1 MVRINMTLI
10 NIMNTYPADCLLNEM
25 NDYPFA
31 QLCFCI
37 YLYDHKPERMKFP
50 EIKRH
55 LNQFTVGIAGAG
67 GLGSNCA
74 VALARTGIGSLVLCD
89 HDIVE
94 KSNLNR
100 QYYFINQV
108 GIAKTEALKD
118 NIARIDPKIVII
130 TCNVTLDPSNIP
142 VIFSGCD
149 VIVEAFDSREMK
161 EMLIETVQ
169 DKMKGIPLVVGSGLA
184 GWGRSEELKYRKI
197 DESLY
202 VCGDESTE
210 VSDEM
215 PPLAPR
221 VTMVAGMQANTVV
234 EILMRREPSRK
245 H

>member
-1 MVRINMTLI
+1 
-10 NIMNTYPADCLLNEM
+10 MNL
-25 NDYPFA
+25 
-31 QLCFCI
+31 
-37 YLYDHKPERMKFP
+37 
-50 EIKRH
+50 
-55 LNQFTVGIAGAG
+55 VAG
-67 GLGSNCA
+67 

-130 TCNVTLDPSNIP
+130 TCIVTLDPLNIP

-169 DKMKGIPLVVGSGLA
+169 NKMKGIPLVVGSGLA